1 MYRNHR
7 FLLFDNGGSMLSYTF
22 LLRDGWIYPINI
34 KMTTTDAYRIPA
46 RYNFVDFDVPIT
58 NFKCQKYIPSQ
69 TLACKI
75 TTHNFVDGQP
85 ITIKDRMW
93 VDLSD

>member
-1 MYRNHR
+1 MY
-7 FLLFDNGGSMLSYTF
+7 DDGGGTGLYNTF

-34 KMTTTDAYRIPA
+34 KMTTTVAYVVPA
-46 RYNFVDFDVPIT
+46 KYNFVDFDVPIT
-58 NFKCQKYIPSQ
+58 NFKRQKHILSQ

-85 ITIKDRMW
+85 ITIKDP
-93 VDLSD
+93 V